1 MSESSSAATTNKRQ
15 HRRFQV
21 RVPVFISVD
30 GEVYRK
36 TVRLQS
42 RDVSAG
48 GLSFETGREVP
59 VSAESR
65 VIVARLGDLEDP
77 ALIEGR
83 VARVQLDETTGR
95 YVVGIEFTRFLNVTP
110 EELVER
116 LERAWQG

>member
-1 MSESSSAATTNKRQ
+1 VTTSKPSDKRQ

-21 RVPVFISVD
+21 RVPLFISVD

-36 TVRLQS
+36 TVRLES

-59 VSAESR
+59 MAAESR
-65 VIVARLGDLEDP
+65 VVVARLGDLEDP

-83 VARVQLDETTGR
+83 VAHVKLDEVTGR
-95 YVVGIEFTRFLNVTP
+95 FVVGIQFTRFLNISP
-110 EELVER
+110 EELMQR
-116 LERAWQG
+116 LERTWQA

>member
-1 MSESSSAATTNKRQ
+1 MSGNHSVVANKRQ

-21 RVPVFISVD
+21 KVPLFISVD

-42 RDVSAG
+42 RDVSRG

-59 VSAESR
+59 LSAESR

-83 VARVQLDETTGR
+83 VAHVQLNEATGR
-95 YVVGIEFTRFLNVTP
+95 YVVGIEFTRFLNVSP